1 MKLTH
6 EIDNYFYAKSVKDT
20 VMVYLMILFVIG
32 FVVFYFLLPVMQKY
46 TNTQLNVYNQT
57 KTQIKT
63 LKTRKNVLNA
73 QIVFLRKK
81 IKNLTLKKIAIKKQ
95 TNFYNKL
102 VNLLDFVVFNQ
113 CKRGEF
119 VKNLALNAKQEGLK
133 IFAFTNKIYNDN
145 KGLINKKMEI
155 NLKVEGEYK
164 NLLYFIYKYENIRNL
179 LRVEKILINKNKN
192 FEIKFILY
200 GYEK

>member
-155 NLKVEGEYK
+155 NLKVDGEYK
-164 NLLYFIYKYENIRNL
+164 NLLYLIYKYENLKDL
-179 LRVEKILINKNKN
+179 LRVEKILIDKDKN
-192 FEIKFILY
+192 FEIKFTLY

>member
-81 IKNLTLKKIAIKKQ
+81 
-95 TNFYNKL
+95 
-102 VNLLDFVVFNQ
+102 
-113 CKRGEF
+113 
-119 VKNLALNAKQEGLK
+119 
-133 IFAFTNKIYNDN
+133 
-145 KGLINKKMEI
+145 
-155 NLKVEGEYK
+155 
-164 NLLYFIYKYENIRNL
+164 
-179 LRVEKILINKNKN
+179 
-192 FEIKFILY
+192 
-200 GYEK
+200 